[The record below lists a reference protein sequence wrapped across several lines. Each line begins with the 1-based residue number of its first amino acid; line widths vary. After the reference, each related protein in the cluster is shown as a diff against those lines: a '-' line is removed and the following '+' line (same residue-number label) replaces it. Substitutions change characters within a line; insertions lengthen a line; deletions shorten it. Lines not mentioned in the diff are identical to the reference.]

1 MQSRGDGEMQQHL
14 GGYDEQE
21 DPVGL
26 VGDDR
31 LDEFAAPRRRWPT
44 AALTAVVMA
53 VFAGGLWF
61 FYHQGARQPAV
72 SATGDVPLIRA
83 DDKPMKMK
91 PDQPGGMPV
100 PDQNVSVYEPKPG
113 VAPVEKLLPPPEQPL
128 PRPMPKEMATSPSAT
143 ATPPAAVPAQPSPA
157 ATPAP
162 QQHASAATPAP
173 KAAAKPAAKETAA
186 TAAPKSVPAG
196 PVRIQLASLR
206 SPEAAKEEWARLKR
220 EHPDT
225 LGKLTAV
232 AVRTDLG
239 DKGVWYR
246 VETQVFEDAAAA
258 DRLCTDLKKRKV
270 GCSLAH

>member
-1 MQSRGDGEMQQHL
+1 MQQHL
-14 GGYDEQE
+14 GGYDERD

-31 LDEFAAPRRRWPT
+31 LDEFARPRRHLPT
-44 AALTAVVMA
+44 ALLTIAVMA

-61 FYHQGARQPAV
+61 FYHQGARQPA
-72 SATGDVPLIRA
+72 APGAGDAVPLIRA
-83 DDKPMKMK
+83 DDRPMKVK
-91 PDQPGGMPV
+91 PDQPGGMAV
-100 PDQNVSVYEPKPG
+100 PDQNVSVYDQKP
-113 VAPVEKLLPPPEQPL
+113 ASASVEKLLPPPEQPM
-128 PRPMPKEMATSPSAT
+128 PRPAPKDMASPL
-143 ATPPAAVPAQPSPA
+143 PPAAAPAQPSPA
-157 ATPAP
+157 AKPAP
-162 QQHASAATPAP
+162 QQQAAVTPAP
-173 KAAAKPAAKETAA
+173 KAPAKPAPKDTAA
-186 TAAPKSVPAG
+186 PPKSVPAG

-232 AVRTDLG
+232 AIRTDLG

-246 VETQVFEDAAAA
+246 VETQVFDDAAAA
-258 DRLCTDLKKRKV
+258 DRLCAGLKKQKV

>member
-1 MQSRGDGEMQQHL
+1 MQQHL
-14 GGYDEQE
+14 GGYEEEHE

-44 AALTAVVMA
+44 AVLTAIVMA

-61 FYHQGARQPAV
+61 FYHQGIRQPAV
-72 SATGDVPLIRA
+72 PGPGEPVPLIRA
-83 DDKPMKMK
+83 DDRPMKIK

-100 PDQNVSVYEPKPG
+100 PDQNVSVYNEKPG
-113 VAPVEKLLPPPEQPL
+113 AAAVEKLLPPPEQPM
-128 PRPMPKEMATSPSAT
+128 PRPAPKEAAGPQPSA
-143 ATPPAAVPAQPSPA
+143 AAPPAAAAKPAGAQQQAA
-157 ATPAP
+157 ATPV
-162 QQHASAATPAP
+162 P
-173 KAAAKPAAKETAA
+173 KAAAKPAAKETPA
-186 TAAPKSVPAG
+186 AAPAKSIPAG

-225 LGKLTAV
+225 LGRLTAV
-232 AVRTDLG
+232 AVKADLG

-246 VETQVFEDAAAA
+246 VQTQVFDDAAAA
-258 DRLCTDLKKRKV
+258 DRLCADLKKQKI